1 MVGFKGARLL
11 TDRINAVTSNNG
23 NSNSTGRG
31 GGRGA
36 GAGAGEESGGGG
48 VVFKEFPGH
57 HAFLGFP
64 IQVRSAPC
72 GPLHTGR
79 STGGLSSASFFFC

>member
-23 NSNSTGRG
+23 NSNSAGPR

-36 GAGAGEESGGGG
+36 GASAGAGGKSGGGG

-64 IQVRSAPC
+64 IQWTLNSWQTNTWPVRDDAI
-72 GPLHTGR
+72 
-79 STGGLSSASFFFC
+79 F